1 MLSIKNFKKKYDE
14 FELDCTMK
22 VEEGQITGIVGEN
35 GAGKSTTFKAILGLV
50 KGDSGCI
57 TLFGKDPQ
65 QLTREDKEK
74 IGVAFTDAGFSAY
87 LRIKD
92 VVPVLSN
99 VYLSFEKEKFLKY
112 CENLKLPLDKKLK
125 EFSTGMK
132 AKLNVLI
139 AVSHRAP
146 FLILDE
152 PTAGLDVTAREQVLD
167 LLRGYMSENE
177 ERSILVSSHISS
189 DLEGLCDDIYMIHEG
204 KIILHET
211 MDEILNSYGVLKV
224 TEEQWQRLDKS
235 YLLRKKKESYGYAC
249 LTGQKR
255 YYVENNPDVTVENGN
270 LDEVIIMMIRGEAV

>member
-92 VVPVLSN
+92 VVPVLSS
-99 VYLSFEKEKFLKY
+99 VYPSFEKEKFLKY

-146 FLILDE
+146 FLILDVNWCNRI
-152 PTAGLDVTAREQVLD
+152 T
-167 LLRGYMSENE
+167 
-177 ERSILVSSHISS
+177 SI
-189 DLEGLCDDIYMIHEG
+189 
-204 KIILHET
+204 
-211 MDEILNSYGVLKV
+211 
-224 TEEQWQRLDKS
+224 
-235 YLLRKKKESYGYAC
+235 
-249 LTGQKR
+249 
-255 YYVENNPDVTVENGN
+255 
-270 LDEVIIMMIRGEAV
+270 